1 MNLSAK
7 EIHSEAIPDK
17 QADKALM
24 PENFSS
30 LTLMLISPLWIAVIF
45 IPIILIRRKVLK
57 KDWRRRYRH

>member
-30 LTLMLISPLWIAVIF
+30 LTLMLFWIAVIF

>member
-1 MNLSAK
+1 
-7 EIHSEAIPDK
+7 
-17 QADKALM
+17 LM

-30 LTLMLISPLWIAVIF
+30 LTLMLISLFWIAVIF